1 MSAKGPDLDLTGRGE
16 LSAPGGQR
24 VLRLDQVSGSAF
36 RIPVS
41 LAEPATMQL
50 DAAGGPSTRAALS
63 IGSGRVV
70 VEGKASAPLDLRVTM
85 NAVPASVANGFAPNL
100 GAAGTV
106 SGSATITGET
116 SAPRIRWQADWSG
129 MQVASTR
136 NAGLP
141 PLSLRANG
149 DATRSNTSL
158 QGTLTGAGMTL
169 NLGGSAPFT
178 GNGLNVTVTGRA
190 PLALLALNANRELR
204 LNGSADLDL
213 RVTGS
218 SRAPAVNGSINLV
231 DATAVDVGSGF
242 GIAGASGRVSLNGRQ
257 ATIDRITGR
266 LAQGGQVS
274 ITGSADIGSP
284 QIPGRL
290 SIEVREGRYNDGRVI
305 NTTFNANLALNGPLT
320 GGATLSGNVA
330 LGRTEIRL
338 PDRLGGNA
346 AAIDVTHINT
356 GPNFTPPIRP
366 QPPASAQHAGRGTLR
381 LDIDLRNTGGIF
393 VRGFGVD
400 SEFGGQLKL
409 TNTIA
414 NPTAAGAFHMVRGRI
429 VVLGR
434 RFELTSGLLTFSGD
448 LTPVVAFVATTSTT
462 GTTIQV
468 SVTGRADDPVIA
480 FSSTPE
486 MPDEE
491 ILSRLLFDR
500 QVGSLSAVQA
510 AQLVDAAAQL
520 SGVAGGRGIFASVRE
535 ALGVDD
541 LDIRQN
547 ESGGTVVGIGKRIN
561 DNIRLGVEAG
571 SDSDSGRV
579 TIDLD
584 LTQEL
589 KLRGGA
595 GQGGSGEL
603 GLSYERE
610 Y

>member
-1 MSAKGPDLDLTGRGE
+1 MS
-16 LSAPGGQR
+16 
-24 VLRLDQVSGSAF
+24 
-36 RIPVS
+36 
-41 LAEPATMQL
+41 
-50 DAAGGPSTRAALS
+50 
-63 IGSGRVV
+63 
-70 VEGKASAPLDLRVTM
+70 
-85 NAVPASVANGFAPNL
+85 
-100 GAAGTV
+100 
-106 SGSATITGET
+106 
-116 SAPRIRWQADWSG
+116 
-129 MQVASTR
+129 
-136 NAGLP
+136 
-141 PLSLRANG
+141 
-149 DATRSNTSL
+149 
-158 QGTLTGAGMTL
+158 L
-169 NLGGSAPFT
+169 NLGGNAPFT
-178 GNGLNVTVTGRA
+178 GNGLDVTVKGRA
-190 PLALLALNANRELR
+190 PLALLALNSNRELR
-204 LNGSADLDL
+204 LNGNADLDL

-242 GIAGASGRVSLNGRQ
+242 GIAGANGRVSLNGKQ
-257 ATIDRITGR
+257 ATIERISGR

-274 ITGSADIGSP
+274 ITGTADIGRP

-290 SIEVREGRYNDGRVI
+290 TLEVREGRYNDGRVI

-346 AAIDVTHINT
+346 AAIDVKHVNA
-356 GPNFTPPIRP
+356 GPNFTPPIKP
-366 QPPASAQHAGRGTLR
+366 QPPASAQRSGSGTLR
-381 LDIDLRNTGGIF
+381 LDVDIRNTGGIF

-414 NPTAAGAFHMVRGRI
+414 NPTAAGAFQMTRGRI
-429 VVLGR
+429 EMLGR

-448 LTPVVAFVATTSTT
+448 LVPVVAFVATTSTT

-480 FSSTPE
+480 FSSSPE

-500 QVGSLSAVQA
+500 GVSRLSAVQA

-520 SGVAGGRGIFASVRE
+520 SGVGGGRGIFASVRD

-547 ESGGTVVGIGKRIN
+547 ESGGATVGIGKRIN
-561 DNIRLGVEAG
+561 DNLRLGVEAG
-571 SDSDSGRV
+571 SGSDSGRV

-584 LTQEL
+584 LTKDL

-595 GQGGSGEL
+595 GQGGTGEL